1 MSTMIF
7 VNLPVAD
14 LPRSR
19 RFFETL
25 GYTFNTQFSD
35 DTGACLVIS
44 ETICAMLLTHE
55 KFRQFTSKAIADA
68 RTTTEVLT
76 CLSAESRGAVDTLV
90 DTAVKAGATEPRPPL
105 DYGFMY
111 GRAFDDLDGHTWEIM
126 WMDPA
131 HVEQAPTEPAA
142 ASA

>member
-14 LPRSR
+14 LPRAM
-19 RFFETL
+19 RFFEML
-25 GYTFNTQFSD
+25 GYSFNKQFSD
-35 DTGACLVIS
+35 DSGACLVIS
-44 ETICAMLLTHE
+44 ETICAMLLTHD
-55 KFRQFTSKAIADA
+55 KFRQFTSKAIADT

-76 CLSAESRGAVDTLV
+76 CLSAESRAAVDRLV
-90 DTAVKAGATEPRPPL
+90 DTAVKAGATEPQPPL
-105 DYGFMY
+105 DHGFMY

-131 HVEQAPTEPAA
+131 HVQKAPAETAA
-142 ASA
+142 A